1 MPAGAVAYPPLS
13 AGLPAAFWEV
23 RYTGDRV
30 ADGGNVIYFHIHAVF
45 SVAVLNKDQVQIHGQ
60 ECLDLK
66 MSTVVISRRVKVLE
80 TVQAV
85 FHGMIA
91 DMVLIQVVADGIGI
105 AVDINVLVSPKIYR
119 HIRSLE
125 SGVLLRKADPVLQIP
140 QKASG
145 VLRYFSSSGKKSSRF
160 SSNSS
165 TSSNSPVLSTR
176 DFRFSKLLDIL
187 DSTKVAAPAFFSR
200 ICLRPYFSSFKKVT
214 YT

>member
-1 MPAGAVAYPPLS
+1 MFQFVFISHECLQEQLLILRCQPVFQRLS
-13 AGLPAAFWEV
+13 GKFDISG
-23 RYTGDRV
+23 TGI

-66 MSTVVISRRVKVLE
+66 MSTVVISRRVKILE

-145 VLRYFSSSGKKSSRF
+145 VLPVFFQFREEIFTLLIEFQYLFEQSRALHPGF
-160 SSNSS
+160 Q
-165 TSSNSPVLSTR
+165 VLEIIGH
-176 DFRFSKLLDIL
+176 FGQH
-187 DSTKVAAPAFFSR
+187 
-200 ICLRPYFSSFKKVT
+200 
-214 YT
+214 

>member
-1 MPAGAVAYPPLS
+1 MFQFVFISHECLQEQLLVLRCQPVFQRLS
-13 AGLPAAFWEV
+13 GKFDISG
-23 RYTGDRV
+23 TGI

-66 MSTVVISRRVKVLE
+66 MSTVVISRRVKILE

-145 VLRYFSSSGKKSSRF
+145 VLPVFFQFREEIFTLLIEFQYLFEQSRALHPGF
-160 SSNSS
+160 Q
-165 TSSNSPVLSTR
+165 VLEIIGH
-176 DFRFSKLLDIL
+176 FGQH
-187 DSTKVAAPAFFSR
+187 
-200 ICLRPYFSSFKKVT
+200 
-214 YT
+214 

>member
-1 MPAGAVAYPPLS
+1 MFQFVFISHECLQEQLLILRCQPVFQRLS
-13 AGLPAAFWEV
+13 GKFDIPG
-23 RYTGDRV
+23 TGI

-66 MSTVVISRRVKVLE
+66 MSTVVISRRVKILE

-145 VLRYFSSSGKKSSRF
+145 VLPVFFQFREKIFTLLIEFQYLFEQSRALHPGF
-160 SSNSS
+160 Q
-165 TSSNSPVLSTR
+165 VLEIMGH
-176 DFRFSKLLDIL
+176 FGQH
-187 DSTKVAAPAFFSR
+187 
-200 ICLRPYFSSFKKVT
+200 
-214 YT
+214 

>member
-1 MPAGAVAYPPLS
+1 MFQFVFISHECLQEQLLVLRCQPVFQRLS
-13 AGLPAAFWEV
+13 GKFDISG
-23 RYTGDRV
+23 TGI

-145 VLRYFSSSGKKSSRF
+145 VLPVFFQFREEIFTLLIKFQYLFEQSRALHPGF
-160 SSNSS
+160 Q
-165 TSSNSPVLSTR
+165 VLEIIGH
-176 DFRFSKLLDIL
+176 FGQH
-187 DSTKVAAPAFFSR
+187 
-200 ICLRPYFSSFKKVT
+200 
-214 YT
+214 

>member
-1 MPAGAVAYPPLS
+1 MFQFVFISHECLQEQLLILRCQPVFQRLS
-13 AGLPAAFWEV
+13 GKFNISG
-23 RYTGDRV
+23 TGI

-66 MSTVVISRRVKVLE
+66 MSTVVISRRVKILE

-145 VLRYFSSSGKKSSRF
+145 VLPVFFQFREEIFTLLIEFQYLFEQSRALHPGF
-160 SSNSS
+160 Q
-165 TSSNSPVLSTR
+165 VLEIIGH
-176 DFRFSKLLDIL
+176 FGQH
-187 DSTKVAAPAFFSR
+187 
-200 ICLRPYFSSFKKVT
+200 
-214 YT
+214 